1 MINLDYS
8 LHKKGSPMCKQLIY
22 LFFIIFLHRRLHQ
35 GFLFVKSC
43 STFFFFFGKRETSI
57 KTRHQAHLFA
67 KPHKLRG
74 EENTHYNKQKRVR
87 EAVALASSWAVKL
100 ASLLTQEKQQDMKFK
115 ARLFTSKQRA
125 SNFRKEFVELPKEL
139 LYSKDLVRSVA
150 GWMRYYN
157 PYSLPLPL
165 YICKRDL
172 VI

>member
-1 MINLDYS
+1 MCHVSPLQKLDPFGYQVGNLE
-8 LHKKGSPMCKQLIY
+8 
-22 LFFIIFLHRRLHQ
+22 FISGPSIL
-35 GFLFVKSC
+35 
-43 STFFFFFGKRETSI
+43 FGKRETWI
-57 KTRHQAHLFA
+57 KTKLQTHLFT
-67 KPHKLRG
+67 KPHKLRE

-100 ASLLTQEKQQDMKFK
+100 ASLLTQEKKQDMKFK

-125 SNFRKEFVELPKEL
+125 SNFHKESVELPKEL

-150 GWMRYYN
+150 GWMRYHN

-165 YICKRDL
+165 YISKRDL